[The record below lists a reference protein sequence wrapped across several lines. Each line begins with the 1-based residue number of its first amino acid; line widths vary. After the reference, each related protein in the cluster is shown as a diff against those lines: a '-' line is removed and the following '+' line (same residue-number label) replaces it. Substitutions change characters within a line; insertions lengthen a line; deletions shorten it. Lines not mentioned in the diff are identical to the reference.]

1 MAVGIGASLSN
12 LLGGDVVERMGYRAG
27 FVTMAGIAAAALTV
41 FWIAMP
47 ETKTQQV
54 MTTA

>member
-27 FVTMAGIAAAALTV
+27 LVTMAGIAAAALTV